1 MIGHVISFGLG
12 FCTGWLAKSMSIG
25 EDPNTIWENSKKAAT
40 DAGTAVADKA
50 TEVKDT
56 VAGKV
61 TEIKNNKKAKKAA
74 AEVVNPDGT
83 PAN

>member
-1 MIGHVISFGLG
+1 MLNSIISFGIG
-12 FCTGWLAKSMSIG
+12 FCTGWLAKSYSIG
-25 EDPNTIWENSKKAAT
+25 EDPNTIWENSKKAAQ

-50 TEVKDT
+50 AEVKDT
-56 VAGKV
+56 VTEKV
-61 TEIKNNKKAKKAA
+61 TEIKTKKGKKEK

>member
-1 MIGHVISFGLG
+1 MLNSIISFGIG
-12 FCTGWLAKSMSIG
+12 FCTGWLAKSYSIG
-25 EDPNTIWENSKKAAT
+25 EDPNTIWENSKKAAQ

-56 VAGKV
+56 VAEKV
-61 TEIKNNKKAKKAA
+61 TEIKSKKNKKEKT
-74 AEVVNPDGT
+74 EVVNSDGT